1 MVTKVMG
8 LLLFIVGLLLIVL
21 AIIALLGLI
30 QPSGL
35 GERLL
40 MFLGGLILVIIGY
53 YMARDEPSPPVA

>member
-1 MVTKVMG
+1 MLTKVMG
-8 LLLFIVGLLLIVL
+8 FLLFIVGLLLIVL
-21 AIIALLGLI
+21 AIIALLGVI

-53 YMARDEPSPPVA
+53 YMARDVAGPPVA

>member
-8 LLLFIVGLLLIVL
+8 LLLFIVGLLLILL
-21 AIIALLGLI
+21 AIIALIGLI

-40 MFLGGLILVIIGY
+40 MFGGGLILVIIGY
-53 YMARDEPSPPVA
+53 YMARDEPVTPAA